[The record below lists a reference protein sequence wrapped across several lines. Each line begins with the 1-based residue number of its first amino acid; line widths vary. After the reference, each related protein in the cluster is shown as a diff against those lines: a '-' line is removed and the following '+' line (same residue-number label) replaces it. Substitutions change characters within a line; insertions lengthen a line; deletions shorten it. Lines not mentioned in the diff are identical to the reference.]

1 MLLKPM
7 PEKKLKG
14 GVKASEWKGES
25 DTFLKYPFIYR
36 LSGSCHVIFIPL
48 FILKN
53 DRHE

>member
-1 MLLKPM
+1 M

-36 LSGSCHVIFIPL
+36 LLAYQEASFKHC
-48 FILKN
+48 FILKFIL
-53 DRHE
+53 